1 MAHWM
6 DDPKWCHKKAKCTR
20 AFLAKLDDNLIR
32 GSKTIRSKQ
41 NKSLIVRQK
50 KVAVTLPK
58 LSFMESKDDD
68 QGNR

>member
-1 MAHWM
+1 MTHWM
-6 DDPKWCHKKAKCTR
+6 DDPKWCHQRAKCGR
-20 AFLAKLDDNLIR
+20 AFLALKHDRLIR
-32 GSKTIRSKQ
+32 ASKTIKTKQ
-41 NKSLIVRQK
+41 GHSLRARQK